1 MTDVAVVVGTYAGAA
16 HLPEC
21 LRSLQAQTHAPT
33 EILVVDASSE
43 DGTAELAVE
52 LGARALVTP
61 NNGLGHLYN
70 RGAEAVTA
78 PYTLFS
84 NVDVSYDDRCIE
96 LLCGALDA
104 DECRFAA
111 DARQLDWDGARLVH
125 GLTTLRRGRLLHEF
139 LPGLHL
145 DHSVPAEAVTATV
158 SAHGAAMLVR
168 RDRFLELGGFDET
181 FFLDWEDLDLC
192 WRAWLRG
199 WPSVYVPQAW
209 LRHRVGA
216 VTSAEMAPRRL
227 ASSHHN
233 IMRFALKSLPP
244 ATAVRVLGGE
254 ILRLPRYPTAMANA
268 LMQIVLELPAILRER
283 RRLGSGS
290 RLLEAMLAGDPSS
303 GGADDGTLGA
313 R

>member
-1 MTDVAVVVGTYAGAA
+1 MTEVAVVVGTYAGAA

-21 LRSLQAQTHAPT
+21 LRSLRAQTHAPA
-33 EILVVDASSE
+33 EIIVVDASSE

-70 RGAEAVTA
+70 RGADAVNA
-78 PYTLFS
+78 PYMLFS
-84 NVDVSYDDRCIE
+84 NVDVSYDDRCVE
-96 LLCGALDA
+96 FLCDALDA
-104 DECRFAA
+104 DERRFAA
-111 DARQLDWDGARLVH
+111 DARQLDWDGGRLVH
-125 GLTTLRRGRLLHEF
+125 GLTTLRRGRFLHELF
-139 LPGLHL
+139 PGLHL
-145 DHSVPAEAVTATV
+145 DHCVPADAITATV

-199 WPSVYVPQAW
+199 WPSVYVPEAW

-216 VTSAEMAPRRL
+216 VTGPEMAPRRL

-244 ATAVRVLGGE
+244 AAAARVLAGE
-254 ILRLPRYPTAMANA
+254 ILRWPRYPTAIARA
-268 LMQIVLELPAILRER
+268 LARIVLELPAILRER

-290 RLLEAMLAGDPSS
+290 HLLDAMLAGDPSS
-303 GGADDGTLGA
+303 GRLDDGTLGA